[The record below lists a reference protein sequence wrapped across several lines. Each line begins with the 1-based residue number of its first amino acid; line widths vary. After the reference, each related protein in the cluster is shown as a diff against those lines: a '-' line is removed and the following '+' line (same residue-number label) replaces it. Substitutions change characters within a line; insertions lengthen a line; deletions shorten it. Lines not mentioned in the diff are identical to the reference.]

1 LTPPKSP
8 TYAIDLP
15 GITAAAETNADAHV
29 LFVAFLKG
37 MSPEAVDELVIGLNN
52 AVAPQ
57 IDCTAC
63 GNCCKT
69 LMINVEEAAIPRMSV
84 ALGLSEAAFCQSH
97 VASGSSGLSLM
108 NAMPCP
114 MLSHNKCT
122 VYAER
127 PSGCASF
134 PHLHEPGISRRLF
147 FVMNHYGICPI
158 VYHVVEA
165 LKQEVGWNGLGF

>member
-1 LTPPKSP
+1 VSWGQVSILKQHPKNAQHLGFIFLHSSGSN
-8 TYAIDLP
+8 
-15 GITAAAETNADAHV
+15 GIT
-29 LFVAFLKG
+29 L
-37 MSPEAVDELVIGLNN
+37 
-52 AVAPQ
+52 
-57 IDCTAC
+57 
-63 GNCCKT
+63 
-69 LMINVEEAAIPRMSV
+69 INE
-84 ALGLSEAAFCQSH
+84 
-97 VASGSSGLSLM
+97 
-108 NAMPCP
+108 MPCP

-122 VYAER
+122 VYAAR